1 MSGSPPEVAF
11 EISRPAS
18 IPIPVETQAETSTSG
33 LELLDSST
41 AVIENSGSPLST
53 PLDYSTIPKA
63 LQGAGVHAEAPP
75 AIDSEAAELLGRY
88 QTGVAVWMDLFD
100 HRMFY
105 QRDVV
110 RRAFTSRLLLYA
122 VCAFAAKQ
130 LSTVRSSEVWGP
142 VAARYY
148 GEALPLLM
156 RVLTDPAAHKED
168 ALTAIIILSS
178 YEILA
183 APGVEHKRH
192 LYGAFTLIKTY
203 SINAGSKALER
214 ASFWIY
220 VRQDVVMALINE
232 CPLLLS
238 PMNWNVSFSE
248 HEVEEDALG
257 NQILWLL
264 GQTINLVFHKPG
276 ANAKR
281 SNREIHIRISEQLN
295 AWFEGLSLS
304 FTGARCGMMLPQGF
318 VRVCFSGAAAG
329 IQHIH
334 TLSRSFICLGL
345 REQLP
350 PC

>member
-1 MSGSPPEVAF
+1 MSDSPPEVAF
-11 EISRPAS
+11 DIGKTAPT
-18 IPIPVETQAETSTSG
+18 PTPVGMQAETSTSG
-33 LELLDSST
+33 SELHDSSAA
-41 AVIENSGSPLST
+41 AVEDSASLLST
-53 PLDYSTIPKA
+53 PLDYSTPPNV
-63 LQGAGVHAEAPP
+63 LQGAGLNAEAPP

-100 HRMFY
+100 HEMSY

-110 RRAFTSRLLLYA
+110 RRAFSSGLLLYA

-130 LSTVRSSEVWGP
+130 LSTVRSSEVWAP

-148 GEALPLLM
+148 GEALRLLIN
-156 RVLTDPAAHKED
+156 VLTDPAAHKED

-192 LYGAFTLIKTY
+192 LYGAFTLIKTHG
-203 SINAGSKALER
+203 INAGSKALER

-238 PMNWNVSFSE
+238 PVDWNVSWSE
-248 HEVEEDALG
+248 REVEEDALG
-257 NQILWLL
+257 NQMLWLL
-264 GQTINLVFHKPG
+264 GQTINLVFQEPR
-276 ANAKR
+276 ANTER
-281 SNREIHIRISEQLN
+281 SNREIHTRISEEVDM
-295 AWFEGLSLS
+295 WFEGLSLS

-318 VRVCFSGAAAG
+318 VRICFSGAAAG
-329 IQHIH
+329 IHH
-334 TLSRSFICLGL
+334 SM
-345 REQLP
+345 
-350 PC
+350 PCPRGFYA